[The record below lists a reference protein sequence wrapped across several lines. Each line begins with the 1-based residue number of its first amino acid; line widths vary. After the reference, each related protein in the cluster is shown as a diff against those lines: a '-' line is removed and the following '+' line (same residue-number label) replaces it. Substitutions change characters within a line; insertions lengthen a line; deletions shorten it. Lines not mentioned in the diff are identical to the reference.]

1 QNSQSA
7 AGKFGAEPS
16 TKEQVYTYTVTTDG
30 RLSSAEEF
38 GNIILRGSPQGAI
51 LRLKDVARIE
61 LGAQDYSFTATDGMR
76 ETSVPIGIYPQPG
89 ANALDVARAVEQ
101 RMAELSVNFPQGM
114 GYDIPF
120 DTSLFVEVSIREV
133 VKTFF

>member
-1 QNSQSA
+1 
-7 AGKFGAEPS
+7 
-16 TKEQVYTYTVTTDG
+16 
-30 RLSSAEEF
+30 
-38 GNIILRGSPQGAI
+38 
-51 LRLKDVARIE
+51 KDVARIE

-133 VKTFF
+133 VKTFFEAMALVVLVVYIFLQNWRATLIPILAVPVSIIGSFAGMMIL